1 MTTPGAMT
9 ASVILC
15 DFAQV
20 WQGKLFLSGGGVS
33 LVGVPPEPPHPMTI
47 HAAVIVSVPWNAHN
61 QLHKLTISLRGQ
73 DEEVIPLLNIVSG
86 PDAPPSDAGQ
96 IVVQFNAGRA
106 PHMSSGDE
114 SLLPVAT
121 PISAMLPRLDTYHVV
136 AAVDGTELARARFRV
151 MNVPQMQF
159 SG

>member
-1 MTTPGAMT
+1 MA

-20 WQGKLFLSGGGVS
+20 WQGKLFLSGGGIN
-33 LVGVPPEPPHPMTI
+33 LIGVPPEPPHPMTI
-47 HAAVIVSVPWNAHN
+47 YAAVLVSVPWNAHN
-61 QLHKLTISLRGQ
+61 QLHKMTISLRGQ
-73 DEEVIPLLNIVSG
+73 DEEVIPLLLNIVSG
-86 PDAPPSDAGQ
+86 PDAPASDSGQ
-96 IVVQFNAGRA
+96 IVAQFNAGRA
-106 PHMSSGDE
+106 PHMSPGDE

-121 PISAMLPRLDTYHVV
+121 PISAKLPELDTYHVV

-159 SG
+159 PG